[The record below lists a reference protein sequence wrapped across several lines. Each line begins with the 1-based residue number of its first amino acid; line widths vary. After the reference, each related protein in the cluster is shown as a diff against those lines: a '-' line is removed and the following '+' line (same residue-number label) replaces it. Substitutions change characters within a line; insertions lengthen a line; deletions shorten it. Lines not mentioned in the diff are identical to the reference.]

1 VPPRE
6 FLREFSIAEQD
17 ASKMGGVGGG
27 KDLLLLLLLLVVAKI
42 VDLYSMC
49 SISWVFKLNSVTS
62 DASFY
67 AALKLHSVS

>member
-27 KDLLLLLLLLVVAKI
+27 KDLLLLLLVVAKI